1 MTTATLPRTSGDERE
16 DTASA
21 AGATARSALDRA
33 ELVILA
39 GMARAL
45 SKMASGSLTAPMAQR
60 QVRAL
65 ISVSLGEAMRVIRPL
80 LGGLP
85 PDAQQ
90 RIRAAILQAQR
101 SAVTAFRQAAGEM
114 SATLATLFA
123 EAVRSYF
130 GGEAATLPP
139 RNTASLRAQQL
150 AAAQEVMDALAA
162 SGITG
167 FTDSAGRD
175 WDVAAY
181 VQAAVT
187 LATSRAHLD
196 AQVRSLTAA
205 GTGLVLVAGPT
216 GDATCPRCRPWA
228 GKVVS
233 LGPVPQES
241 SSITDGS
248 GTMRTYQIAG
258 TLEQAMDE
266 GLLHARCRHSLLP
279 WEDGMDIPVPG
290 SAAAVPDYAAQQ
302 EARRRYRDLRMARRR
317 AAAALTPLARRQ
329 AQARLAV
336 LA

>member
-1 MTTATLPRTSGDERE
+1 VTIQAPSRTSGDERE

-21 AGATARSALDRA
+21 AGAKARDALDRA
-33 ELVILA
+33 ELIILA
-39 GMARAL
+39 GMARTL
-45 SKMASGSLTAPMAQR
+45 RKMASGSLTAQLAQR

-65 ISVSLGEAMRVIRPL
+65 ISVSLGEAMRAILPL
-80 LGGLP
+80 IDGLP

-90 RIRAAILQAQR
+90 RIRSAILQAQQN
-101 SAVTAFRQAAGEM
+101 AVTAFQRAAEGM
-114 SATLATLFA
+114 SATLDALFA
-123 EAVRSYF
+123 AAVRSYS
-130 GGEAATLPP
+130 GGGTGTLPP
-139 RNTASLRAQQL
+139 RNAAGLRLQQL
-150 AAAQEVMDALAA
+150 AAAQEVMDALAVT
-162 SGITG
+162 GITG

-187 LATSRAHLD
+187 LATSRAHLN

-205 GTGLVLVAGPT
+205 GTDLVLVVGPS
-216 GDATCPRCRPWA
+216 GDATCRKCRPFA
-228 GKVVS
+228 DRLLS

-241 SSITDGS
+241 ATITDGS
-248 GTMRTYQIAG
+248 SVTRAREIVA

-266 GLLHARCRHSLLP
+266 GFLHARCRHSLAP
-279 WEDGMDIPVPG
+279 WEDGMDVPARG
-290 SAAAVPDYAAQQ
+290 TGPALPDYAAQQ
-302 EARRRYRDLRMARRR
+302 EVRERYRDLRMARRR